1 MPRELPNYRETLAD
15 LRGRYGDVD
24 VIRIGEFA
32 KRNKV
37 PSETVR
43 RRYQL
48 PKDTQYIELTT
59 LAHKICELAR
69 T

>member
-15 LRGRYGDVD
+15 LRVRYGDVD

-32 KRNKV
+32 KRNNV
-37 PSETVR
+37 PQATVR
-43 RRYQL
+43 RWYRL
-48 PKDTQYIELTT
+48 PNDTQYIELTT
-59 LAHKICELAR
+59 LAHKICERAR